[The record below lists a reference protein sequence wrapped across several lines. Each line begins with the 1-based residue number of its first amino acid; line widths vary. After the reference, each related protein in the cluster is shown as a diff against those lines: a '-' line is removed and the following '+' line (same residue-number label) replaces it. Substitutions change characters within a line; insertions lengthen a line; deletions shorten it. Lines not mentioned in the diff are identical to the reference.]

1 MSISATVTLPGLEAI
16 WLKISAKFDSL
27 EAAQTAIDTLLVGGL
42 AAHAVRVVL
51 QGKSVAVFTAAGVCA
66 FGVTLGD
73 DVKAPVWVVESA
85 ASNPVEHLK
94 ALFIGGALEAIVAVS
109 DSDSAK

>member
-73 DVKAPVWVVESA
+73 DVKAPVW
-85 ASNPVEHLK
+85 EHLK